1 MPPRGGMLQSRTMN
15 KTLIQTAGLV
25 LALGLAAPHGFTQP
39 PESEEMMTG
48 AELLDGCEEGGP
60 EAMPTR
66 FCMEFVFGL
75 VQTVTVLQEMMPDEK
90 IFCVDPQQVELEDVT
105 MEVTEWLQ
113 ANPVYLDQPAFLL
126 VSEALSQKYPC
137 AAADAEIL

>member
-1 MPPRGGMLQSRTMN
+1 MT
-15 KTLIQTAGLV
+15 KTLMITAGLV
-25 LALGLAAPHGFTQP
+25 LALGFAAPFGYSQP
-39 PESEEMMTG
+39 PGDGEEMMTG

-60 EAMPTR
+60 EAMPTQ
-66 FCMEFVFGL
+66 FCMEFVYGL

-90 IFCVDPQQVELEDVT
+90 IFCIDPQQVRLEDVT

-113 ANPVYLDQPAFLL
+113 ANPAYLDQPAFLL

-137 AAADAEIL
+137 EDTGSGAL

>member
-1 MPPRGGMLQSRTMN
+1 MN
-15 KTLIQTAGLV
+15 MILIRIAGLV
-25 LALGLAAPHGFTQP
+25 LALALAVPYGFTQTP
-39 PESEEMMTG
+39 DSEEMMTG

-60 EAMPTR
+60 EAMPTQ
-66 FCMEFVFGL
+66 FCMEFVYGL

-90 IFCVDPQQVELEDVT
+90 VFCIDPQQVRLEDVT

-113 ANPVYLDQPAFLL
+113 ANPAHLDQPAFLL

-137 AAADAEIL
+137 EDAGSEAL

>member
-1 MPPRGGMLQSRTMN
+1 ML
-15 KTLIQTAGLV
+15 
-25 LALGLAAPHGFTQP
+25 
-39 PESEEMMTG
+39 TG

-60 EAMPTR
+60 EAQPTQ

-75 VQTVTVLQEMMPDEK
+75 VQTVTTLQEMMPDEK
-90 IFCVDPQQVELEDVT
+90 IFCIDPQQVRLETVT

-113 ANPVYLDQPAFLL
+113 AHPAYLEQPAFML

-137 AAADAEIL
+137 PEAGTETL